1 MSTEG
6 TADVFDRVLNG
17 RASLPEHMVF
27 RSFVAETVIL
37 NLHTGQYHG
46 TNSVG
51 GMMLEAL
58 DESPSVRAAAQVLAA
73 RFDKPADELERDL
86 VQYCLELEE
95 RGLILIETGSA
106 D

>member
-1 MSTEG
+1 MTTEG
-6 TADVFDRVLNG
+6 TDVSERVLNG

-46 TNSVG
+46 TNAVS

-58 DESPSVRAAAQVLAA
+58 DESPTVRVAAQALAE
-73 RFDKPADELERDL
+73 RFGKPADEIERDL
-86 VQYCLELEE
+86 VQYCLDLEA
-95 RGLILIETGSA
+95 RGLILIEAASTG
-106 D
+106 

>member
-1 MSTEG
+1 
-6 TADVFDRVLNG
+6 
-17 RASLPEHMVF
+17 MVF

-46 TNSVG
+46 TNAVG
-51 GMMLEAL
+51 GMMLEAM
-58 DESPSVRAAAQVLAA
+58 DESPTVRAAAQVLAE
-73 RFDKPADELERDL
+73 RFDKTADEIERDL

-95 RGLILIETGSA
+95 RGLIQIESGST